1 MWSATFAIG
10 LIQAPLFTQSSY
22 YAEGFGPSIP
32 IRYDFLALLIY
43 SPFLLGLLAAL
54 VGAFRAIAAAPHRSE
69 FSALMDLGAPRRG
82 LVLRQARLGLVHGA
96 ASALSGSVLGA
107 LVAQGVAGLGG
118 DFNSTTAWTL
128 LTIVALSVAATT
140 LAYWYVGHWITGGT
154 RRATW
159 AQDADAATGV
169 TSRPA
174 PKSRTRR
181 IAVPLAVAALV
192 AVSVLV
198 APHVTLSSA
207 VPSWLGTAWIIA
219 YSLVALIGIPYLI
232 VWAGTQAATWL
243 SRLAGRAL
251 LHGGNAARIAGDG
264 LTRPTPARA
273 VAIGAVGLVLGGTLM
288 IGIVYNPLGA
298 RNDAVAALTP
308 RLIVSTAELPNR
320 DVITEQS
327 PAATG
332 WEQQGL
338 DPKLVVALQ
347 ADDRFVVVPAG
358 ILTASVDSVDRP
370 EGADLSTTTYLTM
383 SPTDLDQVSAGASR
397 ALYFGGA
404 VAMGGG
410 PNPARLTVDLASA
423 EVAAPNV
430 GGPFV
435 ALPRDWAESTFGS
448 GVTSAVLLYDG
459 TGGDANA
466 AISDY
471 DVSGLYVQ
479 HLGGPGTGSGSGT
492 LDRIAVLAVSGSLLI
507 LAVGLVVALSLSVQ
521 RTRGHDYAT
530 MAALGASRRALR
542 WGTAIESAVV
552 TASGAAMGVAL
563 GGAWGLWLAVS
574 GNNVPWTL
582 AWEGITFD
590 IDHAPWGTVTFLA
603 LVSIAAAPVA
613 SVIARA
619 RLERLTPTEQLREA
633 IKEGS
638 L

>member
-1 MWSATFAIG
+1 
-10 LIQAPLFTQSSY
+10 
-22 YAEGFGPSIP
+22 
-32 IRYDFLALLIY
+32 
-43 SPFLLGLLAAL
+43 
-54 VGAFRAIAAAPHRSE
+54 
-69 FSALMDLGAPRRG
+69 
-82 LVLRQARLGLVHGA
+82 
-96 ASALSGSVLGA
+96 
-107 LVAQGVAGLGG
+107 
-118 DFNSTTAWTL
+118 
-128 LTIVALSVAATT
+128 
-140 LAYWYVGHWITGGT
+140 
-154 RRATW
+154 
-159 AQDADAATGV
+159 
-169 TSRPA
+169 
-174 PKSRTRR
+174 
-181 IAVPLAVAALV
+181 VAALV

-198 APHVTLSSA
+198 APHVTLSSV